1 MFTSLTFIT
10 VVTVVTIIYTIFV
23 FFFVNIFKDS
33 GANVAPTSEVYV
45 SPNLIITKE
54 QKDKWTQIWFPP
66 PSPSWHN
73 VHITSYQNP
82 FTDILRRVLCTYS
95 RTDKNDYW

>member
-54 QKDKWTQIWFPP
+54 QKDKWTQIWFTPP
-66 PSPSWHN
+66 LPFMTQRPYNFISKPIHRY
-73 VHITSYQNP
+73 IT
-82 FTDILRRVLCTYS
+82 
-95 RTDKNDYW
+95 